1 MRLLLA
7 LVAVSAFAQTS
18 VVLIS
23 IDTLRGDRIGLK
35 TPNLSRWAA
44 EGTLYENATT
54 PVPLTL
60 PAHTALMTSTYP
72 FENGV
77 ESNGGTV
84 PKALLTLASVLKQK
98 GYRTGAFV
106 GSIFLG
112 KQLALDGGF
121 DTYDSPFDF
130 GAFSK
135 LSGEA
140 FAGRNAYSARDRRPG
155 PLVLRAA
162 GQWSAAGSQPAFL
175 FVHLFDVHKPWAQPN
190 YDAQVTA
197 VDAMLGN
204 FRATL
209 ERLGLWDKA
218 LVIVTADHGEGLGD
232 HGESDHGYFIYQ
244 STLHIPLIVHWPKGD
259 SAHPKT
265 VSEPVSLIDVA
276 PTILDYLKVPKP
288 AAFHGKSFLD
298 GPARP
303 VISASTYARDAF
315 GWAALRSAR
324 SGNLKYIDAPKPELY
339 DLAADPGEKRNLIG
353 TRPADALKQLLPKE
367 TAKPAAARSDLRSLG
382 YIGPGPKA
390 SMSKNGADPKDRLPL
405 LLRYESALDLMAARR
420 YPAAITAF
428 RQILAADPG
437 NLLAR
442 RDLGVALIELKDYDK
457 AIAELRTVVGS
468 APDDYVTRYEL
479 GVALEAKKQTRE
491 AADQFRVA
499 CEVAPASP
507 ACHHSVP

>member
-1 MRLLLA
+1 MRLLPA
-7 LVAVSAFAQTS
+7 LLAVSAFGQTP
-18 VVLIS
+18 VVVIS
-23 IDTLRGDRIGLK
+23 IDTLRGDRIGPK

-77 ESNGGTV
+77 ESNAGSV
-84 PKALLTLASVLKQK
+84 PKGILTLASVLKQR

-106 GSIFLG
+106 GSIFLE
-112 KQLALDGGF
+112 KQLGLDAGF

-155 PLVLRAA
+155 PLVLRSA
-162 GQWSAAGSQPAFL
+162 GQWVNPSQPTFL
-175 FVHLFDVHKPWAQPN
+175 FVHLFDMHKPWAQPT
-190 YDAQVTA
+190 YDAQATA
-197 VDAMLGN
+197 VDAMLGS

-209 ERLGLWDKA
+209 ERAGLWDKA

-259 SAHPKT
+259 TAHPKR
-265 VSEPVSLIDVA
+265 VAEPVSLIDVA
-276 PTILDYLKVPKP
+276 PTVLDYLKIPKP
-288 AAFHGKSFLD
+288 SAFHGKSFLD
-298 GPARP
+298 GSARP

-315 GWAALRSAR
+315 GWAPLRSVR
-324 SGNLKYIDAPKPELY
+324 SGNVKYIEAPKPELY
-339 DLAADPGEKRNLIG
+339 DLATDPGEKRNLIG
-353 TRPADALKQLLPKE
+353 TRSVDALKQMLPRE
-367 TAKPAAARSDLRSLG
+367 MARPTSSQADLKSLG
-382 YIGPGPKA
+382 YIGPGPRA
-390 SMSKNGADPKDRLPL
+390 AMSKNAADPKDRLPL

-420 YPAAITAF
+420 YPAAVAVF
-428 RQILAADPG
+428 RKILATDPG
-437 NLLAR
+437 NLLTR
-442 RDLGVALIELKDYDK
+442 RDLGVALIELKEYDT

-479 GVALEAKKQTRE
+479 GVTLEAKKRTRE

-499 CEVAPASP
+499 CEVAPPSP